1 MRKNSK
7 EMLHTKL
14 AILKQL
20 LDSIKK
26 PSP

>member
-1 MRKNSK
+1 MRKNFK